1 MLCAAVYLAL
11 CGILYRIFIHSCIW
25 YLTMRQKIALH
36 RQICDCSHD
45 TFFCRVFLSCQRRIK
60 ATMKIS
66 ACCQT
71 IFGYITVCFDRCS
84 VQRSQLP
91 KTFIFWNPCSGFFTN
106 LKRSMCYAGSVDR
119 LVFKMCSWLA
129 WLACDEMPVWCP
141 QRELHTAQQAWHT
154 GTEFCIAQ
162 GESIFVMLMLS
173 VLTVVTQTQER
184 QMDLTD

>member
-1 MLCAAVYLAL
+1 
-11 CGILYRIFIHSCIW
+11 
-25 YLTMRQKIALH
+25 MRQKIALH

-45 TFFCRVFLSCQRRIK
+45 TFFCRVFLSCQRHIK

-71 IFGYITVCFDRCS
+71 IFGYITVCFDWCS

-91 KTFIFWNPCSGFFTN
+91 KTFTFWNPCSGFFTN

-119 LVFKMCSWLA
+119 LVFEMCSWLA

-141 QRELHTAQQAWHT
+141 QQELHTAQQAWHT
-154 GTEFCIAQ
+154 DTKFCIAQ